1 MKLDSPFFDR
11 LRTKPGNSRRAKSDG
26 PRCEWP
32 GCAAPGGHRAPKGRG
47 NEGKYWNYCLAHV
60 REYNHT
66 YNYFAGM
73 GEDAVSAYQKDALT
87 GHRPTGRMGMRTA
100 PSAEERSA
108 REAAMGADG
117 ARWHDPFRFFEEVG
131 GVAQPAP
138 ETPERRAIR
147 NAERKAFGVM
157 ALEVSASAT
166 EIKSRFKELVK
177 IHHPDT
183 NGGDRSTED
192 RLREIIQAYNY
203 LKSAGFC

>member
-11 LRTKPGNSRRAKSDG
+11 LRLKPNAARRAKSDC

-32 GCAAPGGHRAPKGRG
+32 GCEQPGAHRAPKGRG
-47 NEGKYWNYCLAHV
+47 HEGQYWHYCLAHV

-73 GEDAVSAYQKDALT
+73 GDEAVSAYQKDAVT
-87 GHRPTGRMGMRTA
+87 GHRPTWRMGMRA
-100 PSAEERSA
+100 ARSAEERNTA
-108 REAAMGADG
+108 EAGLG
-117 ARWHDPFRFFEEVG
+117 SKGRRWHDPFRFFEEVG
-131 GVAQPAP
+131 GKGPAAP
-138 ETPERRAIR
+138 ETPESRTIR
-147 NAERKAFGVM
+147 NAERKAFGVL
-157 ALEVSASAT
+157 ALEIHASAI

-177 IHHPDT
+177 IHHPDA

>member
-11 LRTKPGNSRRAKSDG
+11 LRVKPDEQRRAQKDA

-32 GCAAPGGHRAPKGRG
+32 GCAEAGDHRAPKGRG
-47 NEGKYWNYCLAHV
+47 NEGKYWHYCLAHV
-60 REYNHT
+60 REYNQT

-87 GHRPTGRMGMRTA
+87 GHRPTWKMGMRGA
-100 PSAEERSA
+100 RSAAERNA
-108 REAAMGADG
+108 REANLGFDG
-117 ARWHDPFRFFEEVG
+117 VRWHDPFRFFEEVG
-131 GVAQPAP
+131 GIGQAVP
-138 ETPERRAIR
+138 ESPESRMIR
-147 NAERKAFGVM
+147 NAERKAFGVL
-157 ALEVSASAT
+157 ALEINASAA

>member
-11 LRTKPGNSRRAKSDG
+11 LRTKPDKRRRAKSDS

-32 GCAAPGGHRAPKGRG
+32 GCEQPGAHRAPKGRG
-47 NEGKYWNYCLAHV
+47 HEGKYWNYCLAHV

-73 GEDAVSAYQKDALT
+73 GDDAVSAYQKDALT
-87 GHRPTGRMGMRTA
+87 GHRPTWRMGMRA
-100 PSAEERSA
+100 ARSAEERKSH
-108 REAAMGADG
+108 EAAATGT
-117 ARWHDPFRFFEEVG
+117 RWNDPFRFFEEVG
-131 GVAQPAP
+131 GTAHP
-138 ETPERRAIR
+138 TPEVPESRTIR
-147 NAERKAFGVM
+147 NAERKAFEVL
-157 ALEVSASAT
+157 ALEISASGV

>member
-11 LRTKPGNSRRAKSDG
+11 LRLKPDAARRAKSDC

-32 GCAAPGGHRAPKGRG
+32 GCDQPGAHRAPKGRG
-47 NEGKYWNYCLAHV
+47 HEGQYWHYCLAHV

-73 GEDAVSAYQKDALT
+73 GDEAVSAYQKDAVT
-87 GHRPTGRMGMRTA
+87 GHRPTWRMGMRA
-100 PSAEERSA
+100 ARSAEERNTA
-108 REAAMGADG
+108 EAGLG
-117 ARWHDPFRFFEEVG
+117 SKGRRWHDPFRFFEEVG
-131 GVAQPAP
+131 GMAHPAP
-138 ETPERRAIR
+138 ETPESRTIR
-147 NAERKAFGVM
+147 NAERKAFGVL
-157 ALEVSASAT
+157 ALEIHASAI

>member
-1 MKLDSPFFDR
+1 MKFDSPFFDR
-11 LRTKPGNSRRAKSDG
+11 LRVKRDEPLRARADC

-32 GCAAPGGHRAPKGRG
+32 GCDRPGAHRAPKGRG
-47 NEGKYWNYCLAHV
+47 HEREYWHYCLDHV
-60 REYNHT
+60 REYNHA

-73 GEDAVSAYQKDALT
+73 GDEAVSAYQKDAVT
-87 GHRPTGRMGMRTA
+87 GHRPTWRMGMRGA
-100 PSAEERSA
+100 RSAEERNA
-108 REAAMGADG
+108 REAGLGFNGAH
-117 ARWHDPFRFFEEVG
+117 WHDPFHFFEELG
-131 GVAQPAP
+131 GAARFAP
-138 ETPERRAIR
+138 ETPEPRTIR
-147 NAERKAFGVM
+147 NAERKAFGVL

-177 IHHPDT
+177 IHHPDA

>member
-11 LRTKPGNSRRAKSDG
+11 LRTKPSKSRRAKSDG

-32 GCAAPGGHRAPKGRG
+32 GCDAPGDHRAPKGRG
-47 NEGKYWNYCLAHV
+47 NEGKYWQYCLAHV

-87 GHRPTGRMGMRTA
+87 GHRPTWRMGMRA
-100 PSAEERSA
+100 ARSAEERKA
-108 REAAMGADG
+108 HEADMGAKG
-117 ARWHDPFRFFEEVG
+117 ARWHDPFRFFEEAG
-131 GVAQPAP
+131 GVGPATP
-138 ETPERRAIR
+138 ETPENRMVR
-147 NAERKAFGVM
+147 NAERKAFEVL
-157 ALEVSASAT
+157 ALEIHASAV

>member
-11 LRTKPGNSRRAKSDG
+11 LRTKPDNKRREKKSA

-32 GCAAPGGHRAPKGRG
+32 GCAAAGGHRAPKGRG

-60 REYNHT
+60 REYNQT

-87 GHRPTGRMGMRTA
+87 GHRPTWRMGMRGA
-100 PSAEERSA
+100 RSAEERNA
-108 REAAMGADG
+108 PEANLGFDG
-117 ARWHDPFRFFEEVG
+117 VRWRDPFRFFEEVG
-131 GVAQPAP
+131 GTGPATP
-138 ETPERRAIR
+138 ETPESRTIR
-147 NAERKAFGVM
+147 NAERKAFEVL
-157 ALEVSASAT
+157 ALEISASGV